1 MWSVVVSCTSTKQT
15 LTRSSST
22 IKLLDNTFK
31 ELLDNT
37 ELQDNIFKVNLIKN
51 DFDVLVFLL
60 LKCKI
65 SATWLV
71 ETACIFLIFL
81 IATLQ
86 ISMDCET
93 QESQAGYTQHLRLH

>member
-51 DFDVLVFLL
+51 VFDVLVFLL

-65 SATWLV
+65 SAT
-71 ETACIFLIFL
+71 
-81 IATLQ
+81 
-86 ISMDCET
+86 
-93 QESQAGYTQHLRLH
+93 